1 MKHGA
6 NWQFEHRAG
15 LRPRLPRLLFTVM
28 LVGVAAASLG
38 FAKRGAVSENKE
50 PPASPIAK
58 LALPRQTAA
67 SGQRLPFEPLVPK
80 GTAIQ
85 PPVTME
91 GDWRN
96 ITVAAGDN
104 LSLIFSRLGLSK
116 GDLHRIMQLGTAT
129 AQLKRIKPG
138 QLVRFNV
145 RNGRLEAMVLEI
157 DELNSL
163 HVERTE
169 SGFSAHTVAVEP
181 EIKVAMAAGEIT
193 QSLFIDGQR
202 VGLSDPLILLLTEIF
217 GWDIDF
223 ALDLREHDQFKVIY
237 EDIYKDE
244 QRIKQGR
251 ILAAEFVNRGKRL
264 RAVLYGSQDGEPDY
278 YSDSGDRMRK
288 AFLRTPVN
296 FTRISSRFNLRRKH
310 PILNT
315 IRAHRGVDYAAPQ
328 GTPIHATAH
337 GKVKFMG
344 NNGGYG
350 MTVIMQHGEVYS
362 TLYAHLSRPAR
373 GIKRGRQVSQGQV
386 IGYVGKT
393 GLATGPHLHYE
404 FRINDVHRNPLTVDL
419 PEAEPIDARYLDDFR
434 YKSAPLLA
442 QLDSLVVADHAV
454 AGAVVAQLNPNDLLL
469 PTAVEPEPKSR

>member
-6 NWQFEHRAG
+6 NWQREHRAG
-15 LRPRLPRLLFTVM
+15 RGSRAPRLLFTLA
-28 LVGVAAASLG
+28 LVGIAAVSLG
-38 FAKRGAVSENKE
+38 FAKRDAGSQDTP
-50 PPASPIAK
+50 PPAS
-58 LALPRQTAA
+58 LVSNLTLPGQTPP
-67 SGQRLPFEPLVPK
+67 SGQRLPFEPLVPRGATGLQSVTVK
-80 GTAIQ
+80 G
-85 PPVTME
+85 E
-91 GDWRN
+91 WRN
-96 ITVAAGDN
+96 ITVAAGDD

-116 GDLHRIMQLGTAT
+116 GDLHRIIQLGSAT

-145 RNGRLEAMVLEI
+145 RDGRLEAMVLEI

-169 SGFSAHTVAVEP
+169 SGFSAHTIAVEP

-202 VGLSDPLILLLTEIF
+202 AGLSDPSILLLTEIF

-223 ALDLREHDQFKVIY
+223 ALDLREHDQFKLIY
-237 EDIYKDE
+237 EEIYKDG

-264 RAVLYGSQDGEPDY
+264 RAVLYASHNGEPDY
-278 YSDSGDRMRK
+278 YSDSGDAMRK

-296 FTRISSRFNLRRKH
+296 FTRISSRFNLRRRH

-328 GTPIHATAH
+328 GTSIRATAH
-337 GKVKFMG
+337 GKVKFIG
-344 NNGGYG
+344 DNGGYG
-350 MTVIMQHGEVYS
+350 KTVIMQHGEVYS
-362 TLYAHLSRPAR
+362 TLYAHLSRYAR

-393 GLATGPHLHYE
+393 GLATGSHLHYE
-404 FRINDVHRNPLTVDL
+404 FRINDVYRNPLTVDL
-419 PEAEPIDARYLDDFR
+419 PKAEPIDARYLDDFR
-434 YKSAPLLA
+434 YKSTRLLA
-442 QLDSLVVADHAV
+442 QLDSLVVADHVV
-454 AGAVVAQLNPNDLLL
+454 ASAVVAELNLNDLLL
-469 PTAVEPEPKSR
+469 PMAVEPEPKSR